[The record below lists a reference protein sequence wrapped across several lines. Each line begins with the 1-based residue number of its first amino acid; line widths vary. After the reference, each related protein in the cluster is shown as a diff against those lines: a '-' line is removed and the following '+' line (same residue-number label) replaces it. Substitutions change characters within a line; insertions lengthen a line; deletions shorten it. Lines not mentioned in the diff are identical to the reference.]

1 MRLNLFREQAR
12 GKYLLLPI
20 IFMMAFFP
28 AASFAEGELPSRT
41 SEEAAKRGLLIRK
54 LFPMPDVFDWENHEV
69 SFKECWYEKP
79 APGGYH
85 NLLCFR
91 LVVDQS
97 TTQELEIQKSSDR
110 SMEFREEGSKGKI
123 LLTGTHINYPLRN
136 FKIKQIRKGIGEIM
150 HWIEIKEPDTK
161 QLKLR
166 IYTMNHKTDLTNRSD
181 VVLTFDD
188 LYNKAAQ

>member
-1 MRLNLFREQAR
+1 
-12 GKYLLLPI
+12 
-20 IFMMAFFP
+20 
-28 AASFAEGELPSRT
+28 
-41 SEEAAKRGLLIRK
+41 
-54 LFPMPDVFDWENHEV
+54 MPDVFDWENHEV

-136 FKIKQIRKGIGEIM
+136 FKIKQIRKGMGEIM